1 MRNGG
6 IERAS
11 IAIDAPIEVVWSI
24 FTDVERWPTWASS
37 FTSVE
42 LIDGPMRL
50 GAKARI
56 RQPRLPTVV
65 WEVTKWEPGRSWT
78 WTATSPGAR
87 TEASHVLT
95 RSGDGTVAEQS
106 IVASGPLGRLAAFV
120 WRSLTQ
126 RYLAIEAAGLRFR
139 PVMMTSFAF
148 ILGLFPL
155 VVAQGAGAVTRH
167 AVGTPVFG
175 GMIAAS
181 VFGIFIIPLLYI
193 IAERLRGRS
202 QKTK

>member
-1 MRNGG
+1 MGSNG
-6 IERAS
+6 IERVS
-11 IAIDAPIEVVWSI
+11 IAIDAPIDVVWSV

-95 RSGDGTVAEQS
+95 SSGERTIAEQS
-106 IVASGPLGRLAAFV
+106 IIPSGLLGRLAALV
-120 WRSLTQ
+120 WRSLTR
-126 RYLAIEAAGLRFR
+126 RYLDIEAAGLKQRCEQ
-139 PVMMTSFAF
+139 
-148 ILGLFPL
+148 L
-155 VVAQGAGAVTRH
+155 V
-167 AVGTPVFG
+167 
-175 GMIAAS
+175 AAS
-181 VFGIFIIPLLYI
+181 R
-193 IAERLRGRS
+193 AAAAAHAR
-202 QKTK
+202 

>member
-1 MRNGG
+1 MAKSG

-11 IAIDAPIEVVWSI
+11 ITIDAPIEVVWSV

-65 WEVTKWEPGRSWT
+65 WEVTAWEPGRSWT
-78 WTATSPGAR
+78 WTAVGPGAR

-95 RSGDGTVAEQS
+95 EPGGRTVASQS
-106 IVASGPLGRLAAFV
+106 IASSGPIGRLLS
-120 WRSLTQ
+120 R
-126 RYLAIEAAGLRFR
+126 I
-139 PVMMTSFAF
+139 
-148 ILGLFPL
+148 
-155 VVAQGAGAVTRH
+155 
-167 AVGTPVFG
+167 
-175 GMIAAS
+175 
-181 VFGIFIIPLLYI
+181 
-193 IAERLRGRS
+193 
-202 QKTK
+202 

>member
-1 MRNGG
+1 MGSGG

-11 IAIDAPIEVVWSI
+11 IVIDAPIEVVWSV

-56 RQPRLPTVV
+56 RQPGLPTVV

-78 WTATSPGAR
+78 WTATGPGAR

-95 RSGDGTVAEQS
+95 RSGDGTLAEQA
-106 IVASGPLGRLAAFV
+106 IIPSGPIGRLAAFV
-120 WRSLTQ
+120 WRSLTR
-126 RYLAIEAAGLRFR
+126 RYLAIEAAGLKRR
-139 PVMMTSFAF
+139 SEE
-148 ILGLFPL
+148 
-155 VVAQGAGAVTRH
+155 VA
-167 AVGTPVFG
+167 
-175 GMIAAS
+175 AAS
-181 VFGIFIIPLLYI
+181 R
-193 IAERLRGRS
+193 AAAAGRAM
-202 QKTK
+202 

>member
-1 MRNGG
+1 MRSDGV
-6 IERAS
+6 ERTS
-11 IAIDAPIEVVWSI
+11 ITIDAPIDTVWSV

-95 RSGDGTVAEQS
+95 RVGTSTVAEQA
-106 IVASGPLGRLAAFV
+106 ITPSGPLGRLAAFV
-120 WRSLTQ
+120 LRPLTR
-126 RYLAIEAAGLRFR
+126 RYLAIEAAGLKQR
-139 PVMMTSFAF
+139 SEQ
-148 ILGLFPL
+148 
-155 VVAQGAGAVTRH
+155 VAAGSHAATEARTR
-167 AVGTPVFG
+167 
-175 GMIAAS
+175 
-181 VFGIFIIPLLYI
+181 
-193 IAERLRGRS
+193 
-202 QKTK
+202 

>member
-1 MRNGG
+1 MGSGG
-6 IERAS
+6 VERAS
-11 IAIDAPIEVVWSI
+11 ITIDAPIDVVWSV

-78 WTATSPGAR
+78 WAATGPGAY

-95 RSGDGTVAEQS
+95 VSGRGTVAEQS
-106 IVASGPLGRLAAFV
+106 IVSSGPVGRLLALV
-120 WRSLTQ
+120 WRSLTR
-126 RYLAIEAAGLRFR
+126 RYLAIEAEGLKQRSEQ
-139 PVMMTSFAF
+139 V
-148 ILGLFPL
+148 
-155 VVAQGAGAVTRH
+155 
-167 AVGTPVFG
+167 
-175 GMIAAS
+175 AAS
-181 VFGIFIIPLLYI
+181 SRT
-193 IAERLRGRS
+193 ATAARTR
-202 QKTK
+202 

>member
-1 MRNGG
+1 MGSGG
-6 IERAS
+6 VERAS
-11 IAIDAPIEVVWSI
+11 ITIDAPIDIVWSV

-95 RSGDGTVAEQS
+95 VSGRGTVAEQS
-106 IVASGPLGRLAAFV
+106 IVSSGPLGRLAAFV
-120 WRSLTQ
+120 LHSLTR
-126 RYLAIEAAGLRFR
+126 RYLAIEAQGLKQRSEQMAVSSR
-139 PVMMTSFAF
+139 TATAAR
-148 ILGLFPL
+148 
-155 VVAQGAGAVTRH
+155 AQ
-167 AVGTPVFG
+167 
-175 GMIAAS
+175 
-181 VFGIFIIPLLYI
+181 
-193 IAERLRGRS
+193 
-202 QKTK
+202 